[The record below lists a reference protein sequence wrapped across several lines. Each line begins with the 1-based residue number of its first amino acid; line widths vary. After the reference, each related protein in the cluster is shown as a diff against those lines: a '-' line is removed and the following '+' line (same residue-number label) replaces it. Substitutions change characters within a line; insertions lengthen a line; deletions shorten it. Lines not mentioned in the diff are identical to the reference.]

1 MILFFLLFMTT
12 IGIILILPNIIMAE
26 YRMSFPGEKWEETKP
41 ESQGV
46 NSYKLQTALNYLEE
60 NSGDDGISEVV
71 IIRNGYMIWKG
82 TNIDKIHGVWSVTKS
97 FTSTVL
103 GLLIDDGEISIDTYA
118 CDFVPDLKKTYSE
131 VKLIHFTTMTSG
143 YRAAGDEPKGSYVHG
158 PSSTPFIPSEEPLF
172 VPPGSKYAYW
182 DSAMNQF
189 GNVLSQVKKEP
200 IAEIFK
206 KRIAEPIGMN
216 NEAWNWGNFGIV
228 NGVLVNG
235 GSGNNNKQI
244 RISAREIARFGHLFL
259 NRGNWN
265 GTQLISSSWVNK
277 ATSVQVPAF
286 LPLEKLSGADG
297 RGVYGFNWWV
307 NGIKPD
313 GKRLW
318 EHATEHTYAAM
329 GYNNNA
335 MFIIP
340 EWNMVIV
347 RLGLDQNS
355 NGQITNDVYSVF
367 LGKIGEAIYEY

>member
-1 MILFFLLFMTT
+1 MILFFLLLAITL
-12 IGIILILPNIIMAE
+12 GILLILPCTTMAE
-26 YRMSFPGEKWEETKP
+26 YKMTFPKDKWEEVKP

-46 NSYKLQTALNYLEE
+46 NSYKLQIALNYLEE

-71 IIRNGYMIWKG
+71 IIRNGYLIWKG
-82 TNIDKIHGVWSVTKS
+82 TNIDKVHGVWSVTKS

-103 GLLIDDGEISIDTYA
+103 GLLIDDGYISLDTYA
-118 CDFVPDLKKTYSE
+118 CDFVPELRKTYSDI
-131 VKLIHFTTMTSG
+131 KLIHFTTMTSG
-143 YRAAGDEPKGSYVHG
+143 YRAVGDEPKGSYVHG

-172 VPPGSKYAYW
+172 VPPGSRYAYW
-182 DSAMNQF
+182 DSAMNQL
-189 GNVLSQVKKEP
+189 GNVLAHVKNEP

-216 NEAWNWGNFGIV
+216 SSVWSWGDFGIV
-228 NGVLVNG
+228 DGVLVNG

-244 RISAREIARFGHLFL
+244 RISAREIARLGHLFL
-259 NRGNWN
+259 NRGNWD
-265 GTQLISSSWVNK
+265 GKQLISNSWVDK
-277 ATSVQVPAF
+277 ATSVQVPSSI
-286 LPLEKLSGADG
+286 PLEELSGADG

-318 EHATEHTYAAM
+318 EYASENTYAAM

-347 RLGLDQNS
+347 RLGLDQTNRH
-355 NGQITNDVYSVF
+355 ITNEIYSIF
-367 LGKIGEAIYEY
+367 LGKVGEAIYEY